1 VGIAAAMFSCRLLRL
16 PDAAKL
22 AGYLCGIIL
31 LEHRTQPWVY
41 GVMRLIET
49 RLGVGV
55 AVAIS
60 FVPKLIRAPGSGRS

>member
-1 VGIAAAMFSCRLLRL
+1 
-16 PDAAKL
+16 
-22 AGYLCGIIL
+22 
-31 LEHRTQPWVY
+31 
-41 GVMRLIET
+41 MRLIET